1 MKGLVIMAT
10 RKPAVPAVPAA
21 ESAIYDFVSL
31 KDAAYKQAFAGDKAE
46 SMVLATANYTRLHH
60 PKWPIEADEVVDNML
75 KEGYTLRFA
84 ETDSGAPKQYGFVD
98 GNYINVTEL
107 AVKPKQV
114 DVISVA
120 YATGLSNYEYRV
132 MDNKDKKAIVKQY
145 REAASDYV
153 SVNKNRLIKKI
164 EWLNTPIDER
174 EKKGG
179 RKRAD
184 NKTLAQHWTD
194 TFSKGEAKERTAL
207 KNGDPDADPELYKEA
222 VAAFWAVKN
231 RKKK

>member
-10 RKPAVPAVPAA
+10 KKPAVPVA
-21 ESAIYDFVSL
+21 ESALVDFVSL
-31 KDAAYKQAFAGDKAE
+31 KDAAYQQAFAGDKAE

-84 ETDSGAPKQYGFVD
+84 ETDKGAPKQYGFVD

-107 AVKPKQV
+107 AVKPKQI

-132 MDNKDKKAIVKQY
+132 MDNKDKKAIVQQY

-153 SVNKNRLIKKI
+153 SINKNRLIKKI
-164 EWLNTPIDER
+164 DELNNPKE
-174 EKKGG
+174 KGG
-179 RKRAD
+179 RKRSD

-207 KNGDPDADPELYKEA
+207 KNGDPDADPELYKKA

-231 RKKK
+231 SKKK

>member
-1 MKGLVIMAT
+1 MAT
-10 RKPAVPAVPAA
+10 RKPAVPAVPAT

-60 PKWPIEADEVVDNML
+60 PKWPVEADEVVDNML

-84 ETDSGAPKQYGFVD
+84 ETEKGAPKQYGFVD

-120 YATGLSNYEYRV
+120 YATGLSNYDYRV
-132 MDNKDKKAIVKQY
+132 MDNKDKKAIVKEY
-145 REAASDYV
+145 RDAASDYV
-153 SVNKNRLIKKI
+153 SVNKNRLVKKI
-164 EWLNTPIDER
+164 AELNNPK
-174 EKKGG
+174 EKGE

-231 RKKK
+231 RNKKK

>member
-1 MKGLVIMAT
+1 MAT
-10 RKPAVPAVPAA
+10 KKPAVPAVPAA
-21 ESAIYDFVSL
+21 ESAVYDFVSL

-84 ETDSGAPKQYGFVD
+84 ETDSGAPKEYGFVD

-132 MDNKDKKAIVKQY
+132 MDNKDKKAIVQQY

-153 SVNKNRLIKKI
+153 SINKNRLIKKI
-164 EWLNTPIDER
+164 DELNNPK
-174 EKKGG
+174 KKGE
-179 RKRAD
+179 RKRSD
-184 NKTLAQHWTD
+184 NKTLAQHWTE
-194 TFSKGEAKERTAL
+194 TFSKGEAKEKVAL
-207 KNGDPDADPELYKEA
+207 KNGDPDADPELYKKA

-231 RKKK
+231 SKKK